1 MKVKYNLNKI
11 DKYLKDNDL
20 VNKIGKIEY
29 WNEKNYFLTENYVII
44 FVDKKV
50 RIFSYSDIASISKKN
65 DVKLKSYSRLDEYL
79 AIMLLNDEQY
89 RILLYIT
96 VLTNGKYK
104 DISDFLL
111 NKNNEIYCLEANTL
125 PGMTPTSLLPQE
137 AGVLGI
143 NFNQLC
149 EKLIEISLKKYEK

>member
-11 DKYLKDNDL
+11 DKYLKYNDL

-111 NKNNEIYCLEANTL
+111 NKNNNIIKK
-125 PGMTPTSLLPQE
+125 Q
-137 AGVLGI
+137 VL
-143 NFNQLC
+143 
-149 EKLIEISLKKYEK
+149 

>member
-89 RILLYIT
+89 SILLYIT

-111 NKNNEIYCLEANTL
+111 NKNNNIIKK
-125 PGMTPTSLLPQE
+125 Q
-137 AGVLGI
+137 VL
-143 NFNQLC
+143 
-149 EKLIEISLKKYEK
+149 

>member
-1 MKVKYNLNKI
+1 MKKKKIKKLIFGNLGFLIGFVVLFSPGLLGLSIVDASAVKAALSLTLGIMMPAGMVAYNYK
-11 DKYLKDNDL
+11 
-20 VNKIGKIEY
+20 
-29 WNEKNYFLTENYVII
+29 T
-44 FVDKKV
+44 
-50 RIFSYSDIASISKKN
+50 ISQKN

-111 NKNNEIYCLEANTL
+111 NKNNNIIKK
-125 PGMTPTSLLPQE
+125 Q
-137 AGVLGI
+137 VL
-143 NFNQLC
+143 
-149 EKLIEISLKKYEK
+149 

>member
-89 RILLYIT
+89 RILFYIT

-111 NKNNEIYCLEANTL
+111 NKNNNIIKK
-125 PGMTPTSLLPQE
+125 Q
-137 AGVLGI
+137 VL
-143 NFNQLC
+143 
-149 EKLIEISLKKYEK
+149 

>member
-29 WNEKNYFLTENYVII
+29 WNEKNYVII

-111 NKNNEIYCLEANTL
+111 NKNNNIIKK
-125 PGMTPTSLLPQE
+125 Q
-137 AGVLGI
+137 VL
-143 NFNQLC
+143 
-149 EKLIEISLKKYEK
+149 

>member
-50 RIFSYSDIASISKKN
+50 IIFSYSDIASISKKN

-96 VLTNGKYK
+96 VLTNRKYK

-111 NKNNEIYCLEANTL
+111 NKNNNIIKK
-125 PGMTPTSLLPQE
+125 Q
-137 AGVLGI
+137 VL
-143 NFNQLC
+143 
-149 EKLIEISLKKYEK
+149 